1 MDAVRRLLVLLGIT
15 TFVSGVAVGALLRPA
30 PAKAVARSRV
40 FEVRTYTTHEGKLED
55 LHRRFRNHTMR
66 LFEKHGMT
74 NIAYW
79 TPREGPTSGNTLIY
93 VLAYPDRE
101 AAERSWKAFRS
112 DPEWNRVR
120 TESEASGRIIANID
134 SVFLNATDYSPIQ

>member
-1 MDAVRRLLVLLGIT
+1 MVLGIT
-15 TFVSGVAVGALLRPA
+15 TFVSGVAVGALFRPA
-30 PAKAVARSRV
+30 STNAVARPRV
-40 FEVRTYTTHEGKLED
+40 FEVRTYTTHEGKLDD

-74 NIAYW
+74 NVGYW
-79 TPREGPTSGNTLIY
+79 TPQEGQTPGNTLMY

-112 DPEWNRVR
+112 DPEWNQAR
-120 TESEASGRIIANID
+120 TESEASGPIVAKID